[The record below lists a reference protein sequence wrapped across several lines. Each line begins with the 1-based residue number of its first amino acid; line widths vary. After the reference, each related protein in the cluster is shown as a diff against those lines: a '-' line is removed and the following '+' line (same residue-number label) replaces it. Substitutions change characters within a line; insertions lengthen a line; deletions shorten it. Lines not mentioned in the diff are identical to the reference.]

1 MSRKVIV
8 DFDLCEAN
16 AVCMAAAPEIFK
28 VDDEDLLHLLTETI
42 PDDLQTKAENAVRMC
57 PRQAIKIVE
66 E

>member
-1 MSRKVIV
+1 
-8 DFDLCEAN
+8 
-16 AVCMAAAPEIFK
+16 MAAAPEIFK